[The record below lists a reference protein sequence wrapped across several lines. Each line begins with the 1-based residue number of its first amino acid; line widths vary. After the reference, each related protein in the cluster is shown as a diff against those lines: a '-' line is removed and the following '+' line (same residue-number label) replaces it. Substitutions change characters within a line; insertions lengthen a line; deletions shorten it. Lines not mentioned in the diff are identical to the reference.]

1 MVQGRITTPAL
12 VHIIKTNPFAKYPYF
27 SIVKI
32 PFNKP
37 WFTGKEIQNITSAAS
52 FGHISGNGIYTGKCH
67 GFFEKRYGFRKT
79 FLTSSCTDAM
89 EMAAIL
95 MELKSGDEVIMPSY
109 TFVSTTSP
117 FILRGAKVVFADS
130 LEDHPNIDLDHA
142 ETLIT
147 QRTKVLMV
155 MHYGGV
161 AVDMDKA
168 LKIARKHNLILLED
182 TAHAIESFH
191 KEKPLGSFGDFST
204 CSFHETK
211 NISSGEG
218 GLLAVNNEKYIRR
231 AEIVWEKGT
240 NRSAFTRGEVNKYEW
255 VDVGSSFM
263 PSDMIA
269 AFLYGQLKH
278 IRDIQGRRISLW
290 NRYYKNLEDYSAK
303 GYFDL
308 PVIPDFAHNN
318 GHVLYLVTSSREER
332 DNLLDHLNKNMIQA
346 VFHYL
351 PLHLSPY
358 YREQYKGK
366 ELKNVQKFSDRL
378 IRLPLFYELQPE
390 LVDFISDKV
399 IGFYE

>member
-1 MVQGRITTPAL
+1 M
-12 VHIIKTNPFAKYPYF
+12 
-27 SIVKI
+27 KI

-37 WFTGKEIQNITSAAS
+37 WFTGREIQNITSAAS
-52 FGHISGNGIYTGKCH
+52 FGHISGNGTYTQKCH
-67 GFFEKRYGFRKT
+67 DFFEQKYGFKKT
-79 FLTSSCTDAM
+79 FLTSSCTDAL

-95 MELKSGDEVIMPSY
+95 MDLKEGDEVIMPSY

-130 LEDHPNIDLDHA
+130 LHDHPNIDLDHA
-142 ETLIT
+142 ESLINEN
-147 QRTKVLMV
+147 TKVLMV

-168 LKIARKHNLILLED
+168 VDLTKKYNLILLED
-182 TAHAIESFH
+182 TAHAIDSYY
-191 KEKPLGSFGDFST
+191 KDKPLGSFGHFST

-218 GLLAVNNEKYIRR
+218 GLLAINDPSYIKR

-240 NRSAFTRGEVNKYEW
+240 NRSAFTRGEVSKYEW

-269 AFLYGQLKH
+269 AFLYAQLKC
-278 IRDIQGRRISLW
+278 INDIQKTRINIW
-290 NRYYKNLEDYSAK
+290 KRYYNKLKNLAK
-303 GYFDL
+303 KDRFQL
-308 PVIPDFAHNN
+308 PELPEYATNN
-318 GHVLYLVTSSREER
+318 GHVFYLVTKTKSER
-332 DNLLDHLNKNMIQA
+332 DKLLDHLNDNSIQA

-358 YREQYKGK
+358 YKAQYIGK

-378 IRLPLFYELQPE
+378 IRLPLFYELKPE
-390 LVDFISDKV
+390 IVDYISEKV
-399 IGFYE
+399 VEFYT